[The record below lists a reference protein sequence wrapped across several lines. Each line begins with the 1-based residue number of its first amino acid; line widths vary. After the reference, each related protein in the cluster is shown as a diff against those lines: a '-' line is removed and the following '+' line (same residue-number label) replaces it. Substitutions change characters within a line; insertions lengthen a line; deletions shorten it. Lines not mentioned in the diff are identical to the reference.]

1 MSAPVE
7 RTVITRT
14 DTISFRNVPFLVESE
29 SSKHGHKI
37 AIHDY
42 VNSNK
47 RFVEQLG
54 LVPSEFSII
63 GYVNTTEQQGNA
75 RDRRD
80 ALIDAL
86 NQTGSGILS
95 HPYFGVVSVKVGRYD
110 VSSVDKESGKIRFV
124 IPFYREDG
132 EQLPEKAADTL
143 STLQSSADGVR
154 SELEQSGIAS
164 LVTFAE
170 QTAATLRTFTDKIEE
185 VAEDMQLIINSAT
198 GPDSLI
204 FEAVSIV
211 SDLNTA
217 AAKFARAPSELLFK
231 VNSFFGAVSG
241 LTVTTEVLLRNFSGE
256 NDIKIPQDTA
266 DRRYRSQVV
275 TLINSFYNIQKTVAS
290 FEQAAAAN
298 YDNADQLN
306 EAISS
311 IENQFAL
318 VSGDELLLV
327 ATTNSQ
333 IIQENVY
340 NPTLDT
346 NLGIG
351 LYDQFIESRD
361 IALRVLNDIDVAS
374 SQVVTTESNL
384 TSAVILTYL
393 NYGNL
398 DNLDIISRLNTDQ
411 SLASLNNSVKI
422 ITSG

>member
-1 MSAPVE
+1 
-7 RTVITRT
+7 
-14 DTISFRNVPFLVESE
+14 
-29 SSKHGHKI
+29 
-37 AIHDY
+37 
-42 VNSNK
+42 
-47 RFVEQLG
+47 
-54 LVPSEFSII
+54 
-63 GYVNTTEQQGNA
+63 
-75 RDRRD
+75 
-80 ALIDAL
+80 
-86 NQTGSGILS
+86 
-95 HPYFGVVSVKVGRYD
+95 
-110 VSSVDKESGKIRFV
+110 
-124 IPFYREDG
+124 
-132 EQLPEKAADTL
+132 
-143 STLQSSADGVR
+143 
-154 SELEQSGIAS
+154 
-164 LVTFAE
+164 
-170 QTAATLRTFTDKIEE
+170 
-185 VAEDMQLIINSAT
+185 MQLIINSAT
-198 GPDSLI
+198 GSDSLI

-211 SDLNTA
+211 SNLNTA

-318 VSGDELLLV
+318 VSGDDLLLV
-327 ATTNSQ
+327 ATTNNQ

-374 SQVVTTESNL
+374 SQVVTTKSNL

-411 SLASLNNSVKI
+411 SLASLNGSVKI